1 MISPNGWRVGNRSLS
16 HEIVVLDK
24 ARAAHLAWKGKIRG
38 FLDGFVEMDINQA
51 VSHHDCVLGKWLDS
65 EGREKY
71 QHFDQMTNL
80 DRVHEQ
86 MHTTIREIVSLQKEG
101 KQAQAEHLFEDIE
114 GFSKQVVGYLD
125 QLEREVA

>member
-1 MISPNGWRVGNRSLS
+1 M
-16 HEIVVLDK
+16 LDK